1 MFLNSLTDEQK
12 KSFLAIARKI
22 IGADGI
28 LDTRE
33 RQMIEA
39 MRYEMGLWDE
49 TDLPKGYIEDLA
61 KPFDTR
67 QSRVILILESIALTY
82 ADDEFSGEEKK
93 ILRELALLFEFS
105 EEEATAME
113 NWVLRYKNRSLQI
126 HFERSSCRDKV
137 GQ

>member
-1 MFLNSLTDEQK
+1 MFLNRLTDEQK

-33 RQMIEA
+33 RQMIEG
-39 MRYEMGLWDE
+39 MRYEMGLWNE
-49 TDLPKGYIEDLA
+49 IDLPQGYIEDLA
-61 KPFDTR
+61 KSFDTR
-67 QSRVILILESIALTY
+67 QSRVILMLESIALTY
-82 ADDEFSGEEKK
+82 ADEEFSGEEKK

-113 NWVLRYKNRSLQI
+113 NWVLRYKDLVKEAIDMFS
-126 HFERSSCRDKV
+126 K
-137 GQ
+137 

>member
-49 TDLPKGYIEDLA
+49 TDMPKGYIEDLA

-67 QSRVILILESIALTY
+67 QSRVILMLESIALTY

-105 EEEATAME
+105 EEVATAME
-113 NWVLRYKNRSLQI
+113 NWVLRYKNLVKEATAMFS
-126 HFERSSCRDKV
+126 K
-137 GQ
+137 

>member
-1 MFLNSLTDEQK
+1 MFLNRLTDEQK

-33 RQMIEA
+33 RQMIEG
-39 MRYEMGLWDE
+39 MRYEMGLWNE
-49 TDLPKGYIEDLA
+49 IDLPQGYIEDLA
-61 KPFDTR
+61 KSFDTR
-67 QSRVILILESIALTY
+67 QSRVILMLESIALTY
-82 ADDEFSGEEKK
+82 ADEEFSGEEKK

-113 NWVLRYKNRSLQI
+113 NWVLRYKALVKEAIDMFS
-126 HFERSSCRDKV
+126 K
-137 GQ
+137 

>member
-12 KSFLAIARKI
+12 KSFLAIAKKI
-22 IGADGI
+22 IGANGI

-49 TDLPKGYIEDLA
+49 TDMPKGYIEDLA

-67 QSRVILILESIALTY
+67 QSRVILLLESIALTY
-82 ADDEFSGEEKK
+82 ADEEFSGEEKK

-105 EEEATAME
+105 EEEANAME
-113 NWVLRYKNRSLQI
+113 NWVLRYKNLVKEATAMFS
-126 HFERSSCRDKV
+126 K
-137 GQ
+137 

>member
-12 KSFLAIARKI
+12 KSFLAIAKKI
-22 IGADGI
+22 IGANGI

-67 QSRVILILESIALTY
+67 QSRVILMLESIALTY
-82 ADDEFSGEEKK
+82 ADEEFSGEEKK

-105 EEEATAME
+105 EEEANAME
-113 NWVLRYKNRSLQI
+113 NWVLRYKNLVKEATAMFS
-126 HFERSSCRDKV
+126 K
-137 GQ
+137 